1 MISLTRLMKK
11 FRLPGIIKFKSRR
24 EQLFVFAAL
33 GIAVIFLIIT
43 FLIDPFLDSQR
54 NVREEIPIRTRQLQ
68 KYRQFVAGKGQAQQ
82 HLRRIQ
88 EASRIGQ
95 AQVLPGDTASLAAA
109 NLQEILKTLA
119 AKHQI
124 NIKSEKVLDTK
135 SLDFFDEIF
144 VQIEFT
150 TMISNLASFLYD
162 IETYP
167 KVLMVP
173 DCSVSVNT
181 YRGPRDVRA
190 TVVVSGLMAG
200 VKSTK

>member
-1 MISLTRLMKK
+1 MKK
-11 FRLPGIIKFKSRR
+11 FSFPRIIKFKSNR
-24 EQLFVFAAL
+24 ERLTVFAAL
-33 GIAVIFLIIT
+33 ATAVIFLITT
-43 FLIDPFLDSQR
+43 FLIDPFLENQR
-54 NVREEIPIRTRQLQ
+54 NIREEIPMRTHQLT
-68 KYRQFVAGKGQAQQ
+68 KYRQFVAGKNQAQQ
-82 HLRRIQ
+82 QLRRIQ
-88 EASRIGQ
+88 ETSRIGQ
-95 AQVLPGDTASLAAA
+95 AKLLPGDTASLAAA

-135 SLDFFDEIF
+135 PLDFFDEIF

-150 TMISNLASFLYD
+150 TMITNLASFLYD
-162 IETYP
+162 IETYQ

-190 TVVVSGLMAG
+190 TIVVSGLMAG
-200 VKSTK
+200 GKSTK

>member
-1 MISLTRLMKK
+1 MTKL
-11 FRLPGIIKFKSRR
+11 RLPAIIKFKSRR
-24 EQLFVFAAL
+24 ERIFVFGAL
-33 GIAVIFLIIT
+33 ATAVVLLITT
-43 FLIDPFLDSQR
+43 FIIDPFVESQR

-82 HLRRIQ
+82 QLRRIQ
-88 EASRIGQ
+88 DASRIAQ
-95 AQVLPGDTASLAAA
+95 AKVLPGETASLAAA

-150 TMISNLASFLYD
+150 TMITNLASFLYD
-162 IETYP
+162 IENYP

-181 YRGPRDVRA
+181 YRGPRDVRT

-200 VKSTK
+200 GKGTK